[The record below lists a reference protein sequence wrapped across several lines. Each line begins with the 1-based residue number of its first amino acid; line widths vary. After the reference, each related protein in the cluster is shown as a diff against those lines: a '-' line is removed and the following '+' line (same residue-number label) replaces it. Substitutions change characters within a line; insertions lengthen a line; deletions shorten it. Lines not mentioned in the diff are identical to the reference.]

1 MRQGEILAILKAS
14 SEPMT
19 VRQILEAHGIRKNRV
34 DSDMDNIR
42 KHLATMLKRGEVRR
56 VGFVQCDDGHL
67 RLTWEAVE

>member
-1 MRQGEILAILKAS
+1 MRQDDILAILKAS

-19 VRQILEAHGIRKNRV
+19 VVQILEAHGVRKNRV
-34 DSDMDNIR
+34 DSDMANIR

-56 VGFVQCDDGHL
+56 VGFVLSDGHN